1 MEAYRRTTTR
11 WYTNSRI
18 YSIVRQH
25 RNEMCDKM
33 ERLLCTL
40 AVNPRLYKRMI
51 KFRLRFTSKGVLCEE
66 SSSIDAPDFYHSVN
80 TPFASHINIVIVFR
94 HISPPSR
101 AWNFPG
107 IRFLEKFPEQHRAT
121 DNVRKCHKALSIE
134 LDIPDAS
141 EDSSDSLWIPM
152 PWEFTKHFGRSTVE
166 RWKGRKNP
174 SLMEFSFFRVSC
186 LGIIIHHWIHLG
198 VFSCDAIMRE
208 VFISVSSGLPKYY

>member
-25 RNEMCDKM
+25 RNEMFDKM

-51 KFRLRFTSKGVLCEE
+51 KFRLCFTSKGVLCEE

-94 HISPPSR
+94 HISPEQGLKLSR
-101 AWNFPG
+101 
-107 IRFLEKFPEQHRAT
+107 
-121 DNVRKCHKALSIE
+121 
-134 LDIPDAS
+134 
-141 EDSSDSLWIPM
+141 SSDSREIPKAR
-152 PWEFTKHFGRSTVE
+152 PNHRQCQEVPQSSFYWTGHSWRFRRFLGFALNSNASGIHETLRSKHCRAVKRAEKSFTRGI
-166 RWKGRKNP
+166 
-174 SLMEFSFFRVSC
+174 LFFRVSC